1 VQNVTSRQNQVAR
14 LLAAAL
20 IAALLAP
27 FSLTRAQGPAIR
39 TDVNLVLV
47 ETTVKGRSG
56 QLLPDLKKEDFQL
69 YEEGMQQEIAHFSRD
84 ELPLAVALVVDLS
97 GSIRPFLRPL
107 RYASFTALRTLK
119 PEDQVA
125 LFTFTSEVELLE
137 DLTTDKRR
145 VADHFETL
153 EAGGGTNINDALFL
167 AAEYLRKEAPKAR
180 RVIIVISDNVPTDPG
195 LAEPRD
201 VLTETLEADAVVY
214 GIKIPGANVGIRVP
228 GTRKRIPTVGS
239 IIVDRKYINVDKVA
253 EETGGEIFDVERE
266 GSLFLAFQTVVQRL
280 KTRYTLGYYPAQ
292 AFPDGRF
299 RRLEVR
305 LHPRW
310 GARGTDYNIL
320 TKSGYY
326 PPRTAR
332 ARATP

>member
-1 VQNVTSRQNQVAR
+1 MLDATSRQNQVTR

-20 IAALLAP
+20 IATLLAP

-47 ETTVKGRSG
+47 ESTVKGRSG

-145 VADHFETL
+145 IADHFESL

-180 RVIIVISDNVPTDPG
+180 RVIIVISDNVPTDAG

-214 GIKIPGANVGIRVP
+214 GIKTPGRNPGAVARLGGKMI
-228 GTRKRIPTVGS
+228 GHDF
-239 IIVDRKYINVDKVA
+239 VDVKKVSA
-253 EETGGEIFDVERE
+253 ETGGEIFDVEKE

-280 KTRYTLGYYPAQ
+280 KTRYTLGYYPQQ

-305 LHPRW
+305 LNPRW
-310 GARGTDYNIL
+310 GARGTDYSIL

-332 ARATP
+332 ATR